1 MRVQRTKCRCT
12 RSDPEASAAMAS
24 PDSKEGEGYG
34 RSWGEVALDLHLVVV
49 RRLLL
54 FTFDGELWR
63 RSLWVCGSF
72 SALFCFPNGS
82 GFM

>member
-1 MRVQRTKCRCT
+1 MRVQRTKCKCART
-12 RSDPEASAAMAS
+12 DPETSAAMAC

-34 RSWGEVALDLHLVVV
+34 RSGVVVALDLHLVGV

-63 RSLWVCGSF
+63 RSLWFCGSF